1 MNAFFVFQTF
11 LIIGLC
17 NSFANSLFSA
27 TTPEFSKKKK
37 KKKKNH
43 YQPYSGGFAILNAFS
58 CHVLSAIVLL
68 GKSLKSP

>member
-37 KKKKNH
+37 KNINH
-43 YQPYSGGFAILNAFS
+43 YQPYSGVFAILNAFS
-58 CHVLSAIVLL
+58 CNVLSAIVLL